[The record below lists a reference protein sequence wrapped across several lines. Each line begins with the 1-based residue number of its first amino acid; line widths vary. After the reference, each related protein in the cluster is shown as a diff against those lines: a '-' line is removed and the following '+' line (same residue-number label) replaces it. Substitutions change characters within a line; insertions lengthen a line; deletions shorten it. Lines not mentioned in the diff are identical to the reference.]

1 MEGCFIMI
9 YRKMT
14 SRVLGIAV
22 GVIAASGGAISADA
36 QTASG
41 TIGVSLNILAAC
53 AVNGGNSSGTM
64 GRIGTIAFADQSGVF
79 ANADAT
85 MVAQGAMN
93 AVTVLCTPGLAPK
106 VTVGAGANDAGNVRQ
121 LAYLGQTV
129 AYRLYMD
136 SARQDEI
143 TIGRQISLGTAA
155 TSALTLPI
163 YARASSNGLA
173 LPAGTYTDTVQVT
186 LSW

>member
-1 MEGCFIMI
+1 
-9 YRKMT
+9 MT
-14 SRVLGIAV
+14 ALQTRLLAE
-22 GVIAASGGAISADA
+22 AA
-36 QTASG
+36 
-41 TIGVSLNILAAC
+41 LLAAE
-53 AVNGGNSSGTM
+53 ADEPLAQNFIRKHALAFQAAHGGDM
-64 GRIGTIAFADQSGVF
+64 AHAALRVF
-79 ANADAT
+79 GNADAT
-85 MVAQGAMN
+85 MVAQGGTN

-155 TSALTLPI
+155 PSALTLPI
-163 YARASSNGLA
+163 FARASSNGLA

>member
-1 MEGCFIMI
+1 MMI
-9 YRKMT
+9 CNVAHKF
-14 SRVLGIAV
+14 LGIIV
-22 GVIAASGGAISADA
+22 VVVAASALATSAHA

-53 AVNGGNSSGTM
+53 AVNGGNSAATM

-79 ANADAT
+79 SNADAT
-85 MVAQGAMN
+85 MVAQGSTN

-129 AYRLYMD
+129 AYRLYTD
-136 SARQDEI
+136 ASRQDEI

-155 TSALTLPI
+155 TPALTLPI
-163 YARASSNGLA
+163 FARASSNGLA